1 MTENKEATIDAQ
13 KLRIMQRKIYLLE
26 RDNAKTKQYTNDQ
39 MVAKIRKIVDEVYSS
54 NI

>member
-13 KLRIMQRKIYLLE
+13 KLRIMQQKIYLLE
-26 RDNAKTKQYTNDQ
+26 RENVKTEKYTRAQ
-39 MVAKIRKIVDEVYSS
+39 MLNRIIRIVDEVYKS